1 VIFGRRLAEVDP
13 ATLGSVANALFGPW
27 MVEEGLKNFYVTDAI
42 AAAAC
47 RQAVES
53 S

>member
-1 VIFGRRLAEVDP
+1 
-13 ATLGSVANALFGPW
+13 
-27 MVEEGLKNFYVTDAI
+27 MMEEWLKNFYVTDAI

-53 S
+53 TYAKATGGDRSAHPLARAGAAFR